1 MQTKIKIC
9 SESLPICSHI
19 FAKNKFKGFYPH
31 QIKCFEIFE
40 QNLKGS
46 DVQVLLNASTGKGKT
61 ASIAIPTIQHRHNAI
76 FIYPTNALIKSQE
89 ASIKEILGNYEK
101 DDYEIQTLSAVDLD
115 EKQIE
120 WNTTRVNALTR
131 ILTPQIKKKI
141 ILTNPDIIF
150 LIFEGIYNKKRH
162 GKEYSGELLLA
173 LKEYDVIVFDEVH
186 SYEDKELTN
195 LLLLVRIFKEE
206 YSIKNIFFLTAT
218 PFVGFKEIFEEKA
231 SITLEVI
238 NEWSSNGYQTIGNFI
253 AVKEVEINVN
263 KKEKRIVE
271 QFLNKIRDHSDR
283 TVICILESVVDA
295 LALVENL
302 KPLFGEERV
311 VDWTGLTPKYVKQDA
326 SFFEKLQR
334 KMMIG
339 TKAIEL
345 GIDTPCDYLS
355 FEASDFSS
363 FIQRFGRAGRTKSE
377 SEINYAD
384 VFLDEFHYERFVKL
398 KDKNEFTRK
407 DFESFVSEVFNSKG
421 INKKFV
427 ESKYLAA
434 QHFLILN
441 QLLDEENVKK
451 YMSSI
456 HPHVEIDEVK
466 KIAEIFK
473 KVFQEEY
480 LIFRLARSPAYIYLK
495 GYHSG
500 AFTSY
505 DAIWCIKRFNWEI
518 WKPLNEKY
526 FLAILSQRRD
536 PSSIR
541 MKKEINYRINHDETP
556 IFLELDV
563 QKLKEHTMYPSDLL
577 AYINPERVIQKA
589 GEEYLIKAEA
599 EVSNIRV
606 EKKFPL
612 KGIFCIVNENPM
624 RYGFYSSTMRIRG
637 TGSYLLYGEE
647 ALRFWIDRIE

>member
-9 SESLPICSHI
+9 SEFLPICSHI

-40 QNLKGS
+40 QNLMGN
-46 DVQVLLNASTGKGKT
+46 DVQVLLTAGTGKGKT
-61 ASIAIPTIQHRHNAI
+61 AAIVIPTIQRRHNAI

-89 ASIKEILGNYEK
+89 TSIREILRNYEK

-150 LIFEGIYNKKRH
+150 LIFEGIYNKERY

-206 YSIKNIFFLTAT
+206 YGIKNIFFLTAT
-218 PFVGFKEIFEEKA
+218 PFVGFEEIFEEKVG
-231 SITLEVI
+231 INIEVI
-238 NEWSSNGYQTIGNFI
+238 NEWDANGYQTIGNFT
-253 AVKEVEINVN
+253 AVKEVELGVN
-263 KKEKRIVE
+263 KREKRVVE

-283 TVICILESVVDA
+283 TVIGILDSVVDA
-295 LALVENL
+295 LALAEKL

-311 VDWTGLTPKYVKQDA
+311 VDWTGLTPRYVKQDA
-326 SFFEKLQR
+326 SFFEKLQ
-334 KMMIG
+334 KQVMIG

-355 FEASDFSS
+355 FEASDFPS
-363 FIQRFGRAGRTKSE
+363 FMQRFGRAGRTKSE
-377 SEINYAD
+377 SEINYVD

-398 KDKNEFTRK
+398 KDKDEFTRK
-407 DFESFVSEVFNSKG
+407 DFESFVREVFSSEE
-421 INKKFV
+421 INNKFV
-427 ESKYLAA
+427 ESKYIAA
-434 QHFLILN
+434 QHFLILD
-441 QLLDEENVKK
+441 QLLEEEKVKK
-451 YMSSI
+451 YMLNI
-456 HPHVEIDEVK
+456 HPRIEIDEIK
-466 KIAEIFK
+466 EIAEKFK
-473 KVFQEEY
+473 EVFQEEY
-480 LIFRLARSPAYIYLK
+480 LNFRLAQSPAYIYLK
-495 GYHSG
+495 GYQSG

-505 DAIWCIKRFNWEI
+505 DAIWCIKRFDRAI
-518 WKPLNEKY
+518 WKPLNERE
-526 FLAILSQRRD
+526 FLAILSQRGD
-536 PSSIR
+536 PSSKR
-541 MKKEINYRINHDETP
+541 MKKEINYRINHDEIP

-563 QKLKEHTMYPSDLL
+563 QKLKKYTMYPSDLL
-577 AYINPERVIQKA
+577 AYIKNPTIIRQV

-612 KGIFCIVNENPM
+612 KGIFCIVKGNPM
-624 RYGFYSSTMRIRG
+624 RYGFYSSTMQLRG
-637 TGSYLLYGEE
+637 TDRYLLYGEE
-647 ALRFWIDRIE
+647 ALRFWIDKVE